1 MSLRHWVVVRM
12 AVVLPAFSYTCR
24 HLQVAGAKAY
34 PTLGLVLAVRS
45 QQHNSWGSW
54 SLPTPKPGIFR
65 SSLLALQLR
74 GLRGFRP
81 RPCVLCKRP

>member
-45 QQHNSWGSW
+45 QQHNVSSARD
-54 SLPTPKPGIFR
+54 PKPEVQTLGPET
-65 SSLLALQLR
+65 SALT
-74 GLRGFRP
+74 
-81 RPCVLCKRP
+81 V